1 LFLFIYGDKL
11 LMNLL
16 LLIFTPLASALFVLA
31 MRTQQQIKLVALVGA
46 SVQLVLSFLLFFK
59 YKSETPKPILFEQQ
73 YNWFAYWNISF
84 HIGVD
89 GIAVAMILLTSF
101 VVIAGVLMSWH
112 VGKMQKEF
120 FFLLILLSVGAYGFF
135 ISLDLFVLF
144 FFLEIAVIPKYL
156 LIGIWGSGKKE
167 YSANKLALLLMF
179 GSALILVGILGVYF
193 GGGKTFDILQL
204 ATLQIPVAAQK
215 ICFILLFVG
224 FGVFTALFPFHT
236 WVPDGHSSA
245 PTAGSMFLAGISM
258 KLGGYGAL
266 RIATFLL
273 PEGAKEYANVIIILS
288 VIGILYGSFAT
299 LMQKDLKYMNAY
311 SSVSHCGF
319 VLLGIGML
327 TKVALAGAVM
337 QMISHGLMTALFFA
351 VIGMIYERTH
361 TRQIDEMGGLLKT
374 MPFIIT
380 ILFITGLCS
389 LGLPG
394 LSGFVAE
401 MTIFVG
407 SWQNA
412 DAFHRIATVAAC
424 ISILVTAVY
433 ILRAIGSVA
442 MGPLKENYIHLTD
455 AKWNEKLAAVIL
467 LIGIIALGVIPFWL
481 QDLINP
487 SVNNIIEKI
496 APTATGI
503 R

>member
-1 LFLFIYGDKL
+1 
-11 LMNLL
+11 MNLL
-16 LLIFTPLASALFVLA
+16 LLILIPIVTALAVLVV
-31 MRTQQQIKLVALVGA
+31 RSKELVRWVSLIGA
-46 SVQLVLSFLLFFK
+46 AVQFALSFGLFSA
-59 YKSETPKPILFEQQ
+59 YRSARAAGQTAQMLFEQQ
-73 YNWFAYWNISF
+73 YNWFPNWNISF

-89 GIAVAMILLTSF
+89 GISVAMILLTAF
-101 VVIAGVLMSWH
+101 VVIAGVLMSWN
-112 VGKMQKEF
+112 VEKMTKEF
-120 FFLLILLSVGAYGFF
+120 YFLLLLLSAGAYGFF

-144 FFLEIAVIPKYL
+144 FFLEVAVIPKYL

-179 GSALILVGILGVYF
+179 GSALILVGMLGVYF
-193 GGGKTFDILQL
+193 GGGKSFDILQL
-204 ATLQIPVAAQK
+204 AAAKIPVEAQK
-215 ICFILLFVG
+215 ICFILLFAG

-374 MPFIIT
+374 MPFIST
-380 ILFITGLCS
+380 VLFITGLCS

-401 MTIFVG
+401 MTVFVG
-407 SWQNA
+407 AWEHA
-412 DAFHRIATVAAC
+412 DNFHRIATVAAC
-424 ISILVTAVY
+424 MSIVVTAVY

-442 MGPLKENYIHLTD
+442 MGPIKESFKNLSD
-455 AKWNEKLAAVIL
+455 ATWNEKLAAIIL
-467 LIGIIALGVIPFWL
+467 LIGILAVGVAPFWL
-481 QDLINP
+481 QDLVNP
-487 SVNNIIEKI
+487 GAEIIIQKLS
-496 APTATGI
+496 ATK
-503 R
+503 